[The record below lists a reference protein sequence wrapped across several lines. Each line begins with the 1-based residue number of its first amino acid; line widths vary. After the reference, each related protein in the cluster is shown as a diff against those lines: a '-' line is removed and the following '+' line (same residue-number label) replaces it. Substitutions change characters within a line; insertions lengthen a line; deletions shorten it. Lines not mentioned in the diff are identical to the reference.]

1 MKITQLKQQLHDENR
16 VSIFVDD
23 SYAFSLTL
31 DQVLEEKIKKGIDI
45 DDSQLERLRRLSDE
59 RKIRDRTL
67 EWLLSRP
74 HSEREVRTYL
84 LRKKVSSE
92 VAESIVQN
100 FTEKGYLDDK
110 KFAEWFVAVRL
121 RKNKSTRAIQAEL
134 TSKGISSQIVAEVMP
149 AKNDT
154 NLTALKNTLEKAR
167 TKPRYQDIKK
177 LTAYLLSK
185 GFSYHDIKTVLD
197 TTESD

>member
-1 MKITQLKQQLHDENR
+1 MKITQLKKQLHDKNR

-31 DQVLEEKIKKGIDI
+31 DQVLDEKIKKGIDI

-74 HSEREVRTYL
+74 HAEREVRTYL

-92 VAESIVQN
+92 VAEAIVQD

-110 KFAEWFVAVRL
+110 KFADWFVAIRL

-134 TSKGISSQIVAEVMP
+134 TSKGISSQIVAEVMS
-149 AKNDT
+149 ATKDT
-154 NLTALKNTLEKAR
+154 NLISLKNTFEKAR
-167 TKPRYQDIKK
+167 IKPRYQDTKK
-177 LTAYLLSK
+177 LIAYLLSK

-197 TTESD
+197 NTESD